1 MVATSLDSAVT
12 LWRRLPSSETN
23 IDDLLE
29 LGCLVLHEVDV
40 HDMASSYEELENM
53 EFDRIIFNFPHAGH
67 LRKLHEEDVGLIL
80 MHKTLLLGFFKSSNK
95 MLRENGEVHV
105 VLRDDHPYTG
115 LRLIEKVEFQQAAYP
130 GYINRRGSRI
140 KCKDSFGLGDC
151 PRTYKFSPKLR

>member
-12 LWRRLPSSETN
+12 LWRRLPSSEAN

-40 HDMASSYEELENM
+40 HDMALSYEELENM
-53 EFDRIIFNFPHAGH
+53 KFDRIILNFPHAGH
-67 LRKLHEEDVGLIL
+67 FRKLHEEDVGLIL
-80 MHKTLLLGFFKSSNK
+80 MQKTLLPGFFKSSNK

-105 VLRDDHPYTG
+105 VLRDDHPYRIWGAEKLAKRAG

-130 GYINRRGSRI
+130 GYINRRVE
-140 KCKDSFGLGDC
+140 
-151 PRTYKFSPKLR
+151 